1 MFIQITAM
9 GCRGGLGRN
18 ACVDEGDVWL
28 RRLFH
33 QAPGSL
39 SAHVSALKNLKHAL
53 NMSASVQR

>member
-1 MFIQITAM
+1 M
-9 GCRGGLGRN
+9 
-18 ACVDEGDVWL
+18 DEGDVWL